1 MKQTV
6 MSVNPAN
13 LVNALRLSFTNSTT
27 VLGELMQNSRRAQA
41 TSVEFTFDHQT
52 NTLTVTDD
60 GCGIESINKLL
71 TVAESGWNADV
82 IAQEHPFG
90 IGFLS
95 ALYSCRHIT
104 VVSKS
109 GKLMSD
115 TDEILTFQPV
125 SIAPVDDW
133 DRKTVITLQDIGLEF
148 DQIKRKLIELARGF
162 PIPIVF
168 DGQILSRCFA
178 IDSSSEFIDTE
189 IGSVLLMGLDN
200 KRSCV
205 DIDVYLQGLPIFRS
219 NKTYGDSTPR
229 HVIHLESSKFMARL
243 PDRDKLV
250 DEEIVINI
258 INNVLTKHIE
268 GYYLKL
274 KATTDPIDFVASYQM
289 LKDWQLLHLLNDVL
303 VAPAFVLQTFVDY
316 PNCDESAFGHY
327 LSPSTVTSTWDD
339 LNSRGVVSID
349 ECVQNDGALCHMF
362 AMQKGHYVYQGGLH
376 PGHWIHSLVKKLE
389 KPTIQLINETRSVL
403 FKGEWEWIQVRF
415 CDSYVITVGNE
426 TIQIRGHAVY
436 LGEEN
441 GDEVVMPSFD
451 NTPSVLTQTSTYR
464 GEHEDFQQSA
474 YESDQ
479 TGFHSFCVAN
489 RTDNPL
495 IGIQQLLPKQ
505 LLCPILYGNSFHL
518 HVNADGNLTVTAL
531 EKLIA

>member
-1 MKQTV
+1 MQQTV

-13 LVNALRLSFTNSTT
+13 VVNALRHSFTNSTT
-27 VLGELMQNSRRAQA
+27 VLSELMQNSRRAQA
-41 TSVEFTFDHQT
+41 TSVEFTFDHQI

-82 IAQEHPFG
+82 VAQEHPFG

-133 DRKTVITLQDIGLEF
+133 DGKTVITLQDIGLEF

-162 PIPIVF
+162 PIPVIF
-168 DGQILSRCFA
+168 DGQHLSRGCA

-205 DIDVYLQGLPIFRS
+205 DIDVYLQGLPIYRT
-219 NKTYGDSTPR
+219 NRTYGDAIPR
-229 HVIHLESSKFMARL
+229 HIIHLDPSKFMARL

-250 DEEIVINI
+250 DEEDVINI
-258 INNVLTKHIE
+258 IKNALAKQIE

-274 KATTDPIDFVASYQM
+274 KATADPIDFVASYPM
-289 LKDWQLLHLLNDVL
+289 LKDWKLLHLLNDVP
-303 VAPAFVLQTFVDY
+303 VIPAFVLQTFVDY

-327 LSPSTVTSTWDD
+327 LSPSSVTSTLAD
-339 LNSRGVVSID
+339 LNSQGVVSID
-349 ECVQNDGALCHMF
+349 EDIQCDGALYHTF
-362 AMQKGHYVYQGGLH
+362 VMQKGHYVYHGGLH
-376 PGHWIHSLVKKLE
+376 PEHWIHGLLKTWE
-389 KPTIQLINETRSVL
+389 KPTIELVNETPSAF
-403 FKGEWEWIQVRF
+403 FKGDWVWVDISF
-415 CDSYVITVGNE
+415 CDYYKITVGDE
-426 TIQIRGHAVY
+426 SIEIRGHAVY
-436 LGEEN
+436 LGEDRGN
-441 GDEVVMPSFD
+441 KVIMPSFD
-451 NTPSVLTQTSTYR
+451 NTPGVLTQISSYR

-479 TGFHSFCVAN
+479 AALHSFCVAN
-489 RTDNPL
+489 RTDDPL
-495 IGIQQLLPKQ
+495 VGIRQLLPTQ
-505 LLCPILYGNSFHL
+505 LVCPILYGNSFQL
-518 HVNADGNLTVTAL
+518 HVNADGNLTVTTLA
-531 EKLIA
+531 KMVA

>member
-1 MKQTV
+1 MQQTV
-6 MSVNPAN
+6 MSINPAN

-41 TSVEFTFDHQT
+41 TSVEFTFDHQI

-109 GKLMSD
+109 GKLTSA

-133 DRKTVITLQDIGLEF
+133 DGKTVITLQDIGLEF

-168 DGQILSRCFA
+168 DGQILSRCCA

-205 DIDVYLQGLPIFRS
+205 DIDVYLQGLPIYRT
-219 NKTYGDSTPR
+219 NKTYGDAIPR
-229 HVIHLESSKFMARL
+229 HVIHLDPSKFMARL

-250 DEEIVINI
+250 DEEDVINI
-258 INNVLTKHIE
+258 TKNVLAKQIE

-274 KATTDPIDFVASYQM
+274 KATADPIDFVASYQM
-289 LKDWQLLHLLNDVL
+289 LKDWKLLHLLNDVP
-303 VAPAFVLQTFVDY
+303 VIPAFVLQTFVDY

-327 LSPSTVTSTWDD
+327 LFPSTVASTWDD
-339 LNSRGVVSID
+339 LNCQGVVSID
-349 ECVQNDGALCHMF
+349 ECIKNDGALCHMF
-362 AMQKGHYVYQGGLH
+362 AMQKGHYVYHGGLH
-376 PGHWIHSLVKKLE
+376 PGHWIQSLVKKLE
-389 KPTIQLINETRSVL
+389 NPTIELINETRSVL
-403 FKGEWEWIQVRF
+403 FKGDWDWVQVRF
-415 CDSYVITVGNE
+415 CDSYVITIGNE
-426 TIQIRGHAVY
+426 TIEIRGHAVY

-441 GDEVVMPSFD
+441 GDEVVMPSLD
-451 NTPSVLTQTSTYR
+451 NTPSVLTQTSSYR

-479 TGFHSFCVAN
+479 AEFHSFCVAN
-489 RTDNPL
+489 RTDDPL
-495 IGIQQLLPKQ
+495 VGIRQLLPTQ

-518 HVNADGNLTVTAL
+518 HVNADGNLTVNSL
-531 EKLIA
+531 EKMVA